1 MGDFWLGMDYCIHSV
16 YESIVIYFLYI
27 KRIAIKYLNVVFIL
41 SINLL

>member
-27 KRIAIKYLNVVFIL
+27 KRIAIYYLNIVFLCAISL
-41 SINLL
+41 F